1 MADTPAPHDPQ
12 SSAPDGRFDELLAAA
27 GSYLGSATR
36 IIRGDL
42 RMIAGLLQPGERVLA
57 LAMGQLEGR
66 ARMVPQLVTAT
77 DRRILLT
84 QRRVTPIGRDWVQEV
99 AWDDVRS
106 ASVQGDVGFLSTTAA
121 TWRLTKAMPLHA
133 FEVIDRF
140 RGDSRGAPAPTAPPP
155 LAPRSE
161 RLADAGDD
169 VHLDGVARRDVDGVP
184 VFWPERR
191 SGIPGVLRA
200 RLVFGVGIRDEAFP
214 RTGITRL
221 VARLIEQTAVRTGV
235 ALPIAMSVDA
245 HLTTLEVAGA
255 DVAVADAIERLSR
268 AVAVLDV
275 SGLGQEW
282 RELTTSPVP
291 RPDLGTAEW
300 LPAFS
305 RFGNRGVGL
314 LAAAEL
320 APHTS
325 TVDDV
330 ITWARRWFHRDNAAL
345 VLDDAPPAGLRL
357 PVPAPRGRWWPGVH
371 DAADLL
377 DPVAGPVPGWTPAE
391 DAVLLSV
398 FDAWTPELAVGWAV
412 LEQRLRARVPDVAMA
427 VTVLPVSGD
436 RVVASLGASV
446 DTGSAGTVAAAVQQ
460 AIANLPSR
468 PVTSAEVGAVAD
480 RSPDSV
486 DAALAQAA
494 AHLMDL
500 TVPVAHP
507 DVSVEPWAVDEAL
520 QTALDTAV
528 LAVPPAAAP
537 TDLPALDSSGGPVVT
552 GVPFQR
558 ALLGSAV
565 PRGSEMVA
573 GEEGLSVRSGDS
585 QTWTTVRYRD
595 VVGLRIEQIGP
606 GDEVLML
613 VVGSG
618 PSLIWRAKDWRKG
631 ALAVAEAIRK
641 AVPVDRHYRLPS

>member
-1 MADTPAPHDPQ
+1 VADTPAPHDPQ
-12 SSAPDGRFDELLAAA
+12 PSAPDGRFAELLAAA
-27 GSYLGSATR
+27 GSYLGGATR

-66 ARMVPQLVTAT
+66 ARMVAQLITAT

-99 AWDDVRS
+99 SWDDVRS
-106 ASVQGDVGFLSTTAA
+106 ASVQGDVGFLTTTAA

-140 RGDSRGAPAPTAPPP
+140 RGDSRSGPVPAAPP
-155 LAPRSE
+155 LDPRTE
-161 RLADAGDD
+161 RPVDTGHDQ
-169 VHLDGVARRDVDGVP
+169 HLDGAVQRDVDGVP

-191 SGIPGVLRA
+191 SGVPGVLRA
-200 RLVFGVGIRDEAFP
+200 RLVFGVGIRDESWP
-214 RTGITRL
+214 STGITRL
-221 VARLIEQTAVRTGV
+221 VGRLIEQTASRTGA
-235 ALPIAMSVDA
+235 ALPITVTVDA

-255 DVAVADAIERLSR
+255 DVAVADVIERLSR

-282 RELTTSPVP
+282 RELTTTPAP

-300 LPAFS
+300 LPALS

-320 APHTS
+320 APHTA

-330 ITWARRWFHRDNAAL
+330 VHWARRWFHRDNAAL
-345 VLDDAPPAGLRL
+345 VLDGPPPAGLRL

-412 LEQRLRARVPDVAMA
+412 LRERMREQAPDAALDME
-427 VTVLPVSGD
+427 VLPVSGD
-436 RVVASLGASV
+436 RVLATA
-446 DTGSAGTVAAAVQQ
+446 GSATEQGDAAEFATAVRRVLLE
-460 AIANLPSR
+460 APSR
-468 PVTSAEVGAVAD
+468 PVTAAD
-480 RSPDSV
+480 IDRVRGRLDSGTA
-486 DAALAQAA
+486 DAPLARAA
-494 AHLMDL
+494 AHLMGVVL
-500 TVPVAHP
+500 PIAHA
-507 DVSVEPWAVDEAL
+507 DVRVEPWAVDDAL
-520 QTALDTAV
+520 RAALETAV
-528 LAVPPAAAP
+528 LAVPHAVAP
-537 TDLPALDSSGGPVVT
+537 TDLPQLDTTGGPVVT

-558 ALLGSAV
+558 SLLGSAV

-573 GEEGLSVRSGDS
+573 GEDGLSVRSGDS
-585 QTWTTVRYRD
+585 DTWTTVRYRD

-613 VVGSG
+613 VAGSG

-631 ALAVAEAIRK
+631 ALAVDEAIRK
-641 AVPVDRHYRLPS
+641 AVPADRHYRLPS